1 MFGCFIDGLGVVSDG
16 EGHDEG
22 RGGEGRELP
31 YILGSDSG
39 AVMGEFGSGVSA
51 DCRDWGPFNMSG
63 EDLGKVLGSNVG
75 MISLS
80 CPRWNNGSETE

>member
-1 MFGCFIDGLGVVSDG
+1 MARDMM
-16 EGHDEG
+16 

-31 YILGSDSG
+31 YILGSDAG

-63 EDLGKVLGSNVG
+63 EDLGEDLGKVLGSNVG